1 MKLVRLS
8 IVLALLFGTQAAFAQ
23 APKYSNEFL
32 GIGVGARAL
41 GMSNSS
47 VAAVGDVTAG
57 YWNPAGLSRMTGKY
71 QVGLMHAEYF
81 AGIAKYDFGSVAARI
96 DSNSAAAF
104 TVIRFGVDD
113 IPNTTELIDKDGNV
127 NYDNVQSFSAADY
140 AFLLTYSRLNKK
152 IAGLRYGANA
162 KLIYRKV
169 GKFAN
174 AWGFGID
181 LGLQYSVKRWN
192 FGLAYRDA
200 TSTFNAWSF
209 NIPDNMRDVFNA
221 TGNTIPTNSVEVT
234 LPRLILGA
242 GYMFNFGKR
251 FSLYTELN
259 FNVTTDGK
267 RNTLIK
273 SDPFSIDPTFGL
285 ELGYNN
291 LIFIRAGVGNIQSYT
306 DDNAKRVTTVQPNL
320 GLGIKLRS
328 VCIDYALT
336 NVGNASVAPYSNIFS
351 LRFDINS
358 KGGSKK

>member
-1 MKLVRLS
+1 MKFLKLTLLTAAFFGS
-8 IVLALLFGTQAAFAQ
+8 TALFAQ

-47 VAAVGDVTAG
+47 VANVGDVTAG
-57 YWNPAGLSRMTGKY
+57 YWNPAGLSRLSGKY

-81 AGIAKYDFGSVAARI
+81 AGIAKYDFGSIAARI
-96 DSNSAAAF
+96 DSNSAAGF

-113 IPNTTELIDKDGNV
+113 IPNTTELIDANGNV

-140 AFLLTYSRLNKK
+140 AFIGTYSRLNKK
-152 IAGLRYGANA
+152 IKGLRYGANA
-162 KLIYRKV
+162 KIIYRKV

-181 LGLQYSVKRWN
+181 LGVQYDVKKWH

-200 TSTFNAWSF
+200 TSTFNAWRF
-209 NIPDNMRDVFNA
+209 NIPDEMRDVFSA

-234 LPRLILGA
+234 LPRLMLGA

-251 FSLYTELN
+251 FTMYTELD

-273 SDPFSIDPTFGL
+273 SNVFSIDPTFGL

-291 LIFIRAGVGNIQSYT
+291 LVFLRAGVGNIQSYT
-306 DDNAKRVTTVQPNL
+306 DDNAKRITTVQPNL
-320 GLGIKLRS
+320 GVGIKLRS

-351 LRFDINS
+351 LRFDVNS
-358 KGGSKK
+358 KGGGKK